1 MPFLSGFRMTE
12 THSKDYFN
20 ALPVVRSLKSI
31 DMFRFNSPVTFF
43 VGENGSGK
51 STLMEALAVA
61 AGLNAEGGSR
71 NFNFATKRT
80 ESGLHHHIQLAR
92 SARERDGYFLRAES
106 YYNVASHI
114 DYLDEMP
121 AFAPPLINSY
131 GGTSLHAQSHGESF
145 MALIQNRLRCGLYF
159 FDEPEAA
166 LSPTRQMTLLVE
178 IDRLV
183 KAGSQLIIATHSPIL
198 LAYPGADIYEISEEG
213 IVLTPYTETAHYS
226 ITKRFLNDT
235 PGMLRRLLED

>member
-1 MPFLSGFRMTE
+1 MFLNGFRMTE
-12 THSKDYFN
+12 TYSKDYFT
-20 ALPVVRSLKSI
+20 ALPAVRCLQGI
-31 DMFRFNSPVTFF
+31 DIFRFNSPVTFF

-92 SARERDGYFLRAES
+92 NARERDGYFLRAES
-106 YYNVASHI
+106 YYNVATHI
-114 DYLDEMP
+114 DKLDEMP
-121 AFAPPLINSY
+121 AFSPPLINSY

-145 MALIQNRLRCGLYF
+145 LALIQNRLRCGLYF

-198 LAYPGADIYEISEEG
+198 LAFPGAEIYEFSEEG
-213 IVLTPYTETAHYS
+213 IVLTPYTETTHYR